1 MNILGMG
8 PLEILIVFLIAF
20 VVLGPERMVDAG
32 RWLGRAVAELRRVSV
47 GLPDV
52 VLDDEPNGPD
62 EKTEGRRVEQ
72 AGEAQASDD
81 GEASARSDAVGPVA
95 FQPSPVDPRAKEAD
109 SPSEERT

>member
-47 GLPDV
+47 GLPDI
-52 VLDDEPNGPD
+52 VLDDEPDGQD
-62 EKTEGRRVEQ
+62 EKTEERRVKQ

-81 GEASARSDAVGPVA
+81 GGASARSDAVGPVA
-95 FQPSPVDPRAKEAD
+95 FRRSSVDPKAREAEP
-109 SPSEERT
+109 PSEERT